1 MKTILL
7 ILALA
12 VMPLAMTTGCKT
24 NTPQQIG
31 FKSLASVQSATVLAL
46 EYYRVQFKAGKV
58 NAAQRERIATIYAQ
72 YQSAFSL
79 AAVAAKMDF
88 SQPATTELVNLAN
101 GLIQFINALK

>member
-7 ILALA
+7 ILAFA

-31 FKSLASVQSATVLAL
+31 YKSLASVQSATVLAL
-46 EYYRVQFKAGKV
+46 EFYRVQFNAGKV
-58 NAAQRERIATIYAQ
+58 NSAQRERIAILYGQ

-79 AAVAAKMDF
+79 AAVMAKMDF
-88 SQPATTELVNLAN
+88 NQPATTELVNLAN
-101 GLIQFINALK
+101 GLIQFIRAVK

>member
-12 VMPLAMTTGCKT
+12 VMPLTLTTGCKT

-31 FKSLASVQSATVLAL
+31 YKSLASVQSATVLAL
-46 EYYRVQFKAGKV
+46 EFYRVQFNAGKI
-58 NAAQRERIATIYAQ
+58 NAAQRERIAILYGQ

-79 AAVAAKMDF
+79 AAVMAKMDF
-88 SQPATTELVNLAN
+88 NQPATTELVNLAN
-101 GLIQFINALK
+101 GLIQFIRAVK

>member
-7 ILALA
+7 ILGLA
-12 VMPLAMTTGCKT
+12 VMPLTLTTGCKT

-31 FKSLASVQSATVLAL
+31 YKSLASVQSATVLAL
-46 EYYRVQFKAGKV
+46 EFYRVQFNAGKV
-58 NAAQRERIATIYAQ
+58 NAAQRERIAILYGQ

-79 AAVAAKMDF
+79 AAVMAKMDF
-88 SQPATTELVNLAN
+88 TQPATTELVNLAN